1 MAGQRQRGTRRR
13 ARRPDRPAPL
23 PAPRPYRNLRFR
35 GDVLSTLLFSQR
47 QDRVHRRRNGQ
58 ESRDDEA
65 SVAGRHRILPVPARA
80 AGDRALKSLIVTAD
94 DFGLAREVNEAVE
107 LAHTSGILTAASL
120 MVGGAAIDDAVARA
134 RRLPSLRVGLHL
146 VLVDGRPLLPAD
158 RIPDLVDEQGR
169 LRTDM
174 FRMGRDIFLRPGI
187 RRQLAA
193 EIEAQFAAYQATGLP
208 LDHVNAHHHFHLHPT
223 VAGQILAIG
232 PRYGMRALRVPREP
246 AKLLNRIETSGKR
259 RRDWLTAPWIAH
271 LNRREIGRAHV

>member
-1 MAGQRQRGTRRR
+1 
-13 ARRPDRPAPL
+13 
-23 PAPRPYRNLRFR
+23 
-35 GDVLSTLLFSQR
+35 
-47 QDRVHRRRNGQ
+47 
-58 ESRDDEA
+58 
-65 SVAGRHRILPVPARA
+65 
-80 AGDRALKSLIVTAD
+80 
-94 DFGLAREVNEAVE
+94 
-107 LAHTSGILTAASL
+107 
-120 MVGGAAIDDAVARA
+120 MVGGAAFDDAVARA

-158 RIPDLVDEQGR
+158 RIPDLVDGQGR

-193 EIEAQFAAYQATGLP
+193 EIEAQFAAYQATGLS

-232 PRYGMRALRVPREP
+232 LRYGMRALRVPREP

-271 LNRREIGRAHV
+271 LKRRVRRRTLRTADQVFGLAWSGAMTESRVAGILRHLPEGVTEIYSHPAISSAFVGSTSGYRYADELAALVAPGVVALARATGARLGGFSDLIS